1 MDSGDIDRYI
11 GERCAYGVD
20 WREPTLHAPAHTRIS
35 RFYPAQI
42 PFKEA
47 NKGIVRFMSLATKSL
62 GPPVTHPRFGHWILR
77 GWSSATTAVNWIPRF
92 IKFQLSHNVM

>member
-1 MDSGDIDRYI
+1 VDSGDIDRYI

-47 NKGIVRFMSLATKSL
+47 NKAMSEICVARYEAFGTAGNASKLRSL
-62 GPPVTHPRFGHWILR
+62 DLEEMVKRYDSGELDPTVH
-77 GWSSATTAVNWIPRF
+77 
-92 IKFQLSHNVM
+92 